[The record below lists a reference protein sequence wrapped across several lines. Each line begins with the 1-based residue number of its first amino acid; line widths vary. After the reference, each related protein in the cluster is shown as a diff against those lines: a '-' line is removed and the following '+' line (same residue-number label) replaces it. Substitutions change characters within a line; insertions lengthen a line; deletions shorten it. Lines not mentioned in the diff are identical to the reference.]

1 MTQGKCTA
9 RRNTEGG
16 GLSGLSQCRKLDPTL
31 NRHCNYA
38 KCPKNRKVLATLM
51 RPFNASQCPEFSTD
65 SVGLFFHPAGMPTVC
80 NTRKSCPECY
90 EKHGPAKMKSWAHS
104 PPCVLGPGVWEALF
118 PVYLDHRGPGA
129 LLGPEQLRNRES
141 SSPP

>member
-65 SVGLFFHPAGMPTVC
+65 SVGLFFIQ
-80 NTRKSCPECY
+80 
-90 EKHGPAKMKSWAHS
+90 
-104 PPCVLGPGVWEALF
+104 PGCLLSVT
-118 PVYLDHRGPGA
+118 PGRA
-129 LLGPEQLRNRES
+129 VQNVMRSVVQPK
-141 SSPP
+141 